1 MLDIKRMK
9 EDPDRIKAALKKK
22 EVDCDKEID
31 RILELDKERRDI
43 IL

>member
-9 EDPDRIKAALKKK
+9 EDPERIKAALKKK

-31 RILELDKERRDI
+31 RIRELDKEDRKSVV
-43 IL
+43 